1 MNKVKESSKNASFNK
16 YKKVT
21 KYQNI
26 ILECLIE
33 LKNKFTL
40 NYVSLESS
48 KTLKRRNIHNLAKI
62 FTEKKLREYDK
73 KLKVKNDLFFLYTLE
88 KINRKDFFLAFKALN
103 VCYCLYNDNL
113 MYEDE
118 CGGCCK
124 VVFGVDIPDIDELVE
139 FF

>member
-1 MNKVKESSKNASFNK
+1 MNKVNESSKNASFNK

-73 KLKVKNDLFFLYTLE
+73 KLKVSDISYL
-88 KINRKDFFLAFKALN
+88 I
-103 VCYCLYNDNL
+103 CL
-113 MYEDE
+113 
-118 CGGCCK
+118 
-124 VVFGVDIPDIDELVE
+124 
-139 FF
+139 

>member
-62 FTEKKLREYDK
+62 FTEKI
-73 KLKVKNDLFFLYTLE
+73 FF
-88 KINRKDFFLAFKALN
+88 
-103 VCYCLYNDNL
+103 
-113 MYEDE
+113 
-118 CGGCCK
+118 
-124 VVFGVDIPDIDELVE
+124 
-139 FF
+139 